1 MMNESTLIA
10 NYLAKLVKNNP
21 SALKLNDDVFF
32 DKKNKNVISVDTYVE
47 KIHFPNFKHP
57 DLLIKRI
64 IRSSI
69 SDLVC
74 KGVKPKFYFISASG
88 NKKSFSN
95 KNLRKII
102 NSLKSEQKIFSIKL
116 SGGDTVFSKIN
127 SFTIVSL
134 GFSDKIVKR
143 NNAKIN
149 DDIYIT
155 GELGD
160 SYLGLKYLQEKNL
173 NKNANKKYFINKFYL
188 PKINLKFSKYLIKL
202 ANTSIDISDGLL
214 IDLNKMINKQK
225 LSSEIYYDK
234 IPISS
239 KLKIFL
245 RKNSLKKNKFIFNGD
260 DYQILFTSSK
270 FNRDKIDKIS
280 KKTKTKISRIGK
292 ILSKKKFKFR
302 LLNGDKVLKL
312 PKTPGYQ
319 HLFS

>member
-1 MMNESTLIA
+1 MNESFLIA

-32 DKKNKNVISVDTYVE
+32 DKKNKNVISIDTYVE
-47 KIHFPNFKHP
+47 KIHFTNFNKPN
-57 DLLIKRI
+57 LLIKKI

-74 KGVKPKFYFISASG
+74 KGVTPKYYFISGSG
-88 NKKSFSN
+88 NKQSFS
-95 KNLRKII
+95 KQNLKKII
-102 NSLKSEQKIFSIKL
+102 SSLKSEQKKFFIKL

-127 SFTIVSL
+127 SFTIVTL

-155 GELGD
+155 GDLGD
-160 SYLGLKYLQEKNL
+160 SYLGLKYLQKKKF
-173 NKNANKKYFINKFYL
+173 NKNIYQKYFINKFYL
-188 PKINLKFSKYLIKL
+188 PMINLNFSKYLTKI

-214 IDLNKMINKQK
+214 IDLNKMINAQK
-225 LSSEIYYDK
+225 ISSEIYYDK

-245 RKNSLKKNKFIFNGD
+245 SKNSLKKSKFIFNGD
-260 DYQILFTSSK
+260 DYQILFTANKSK
-270 FNRDKIDKIS
+270 RDKIDEIS
-280 KKTKTKISRIGK
+280 RITKTKISRIGK

-302 LLNGDKVLKL
+302 LLNAHKVMNFTKI
-312 PKTPGYQ
+312 PGYE
-319 HLFS
+319 HLFT

>member
-1 MMNESTLIA
+1 MNESTLIK

-32 DKKNKNVISVDTYVE
+32 DKINKTVISIDTYVE
-47 KIHFPNFKHP
+47 KIHFPNFKNP
-57 DLLIKRI
+57 NLLIKKI

-74 KGVKPKFYFISASG
+74 KGVMPKFYFISASG
-88 NKKSFSN
+88 NKQSFRN
-95 KNLRKII
+95 KNLKKII
-102 NSLKSEQKIFSIKL
+102 NSLKSEQKKFSIKL

-127 SFTIVSL
+127 SFTVVSL

-155 GELGD
+155 GDLGD
-160 SYLGLKYLQEKNL
+160 SYLGLKYLQKKRF
-173 NKNANKKYFINKFYL
+173 NKKIYQKYFINKFYL
-188 PKINLKFSKYLIKL
+188 PIINLNFSKFLTKI

-214 IDLNKMINKQK
+214 IDLNKMINAQK
-225 LSSEIYYDK
+225 ISSEIYYDK
-234 IPISS
+234 IPISN

-245 RKNSLKKNKFIFNGD
+245 SKNSLKKSKFIFNGD
-260 DYQILFTSSK
+260 DYQILFTANKSK
-270 FNRDKIDKIS
+270 RDRIDKIS
-280 KKTKTKISRIGK
+280 RITKTKISRIGK

-302 LLNGDKVLKL
+302 LLNAHKVINFTKI
-312 PKTPGYQ
+312 PGYE
-319 HLFS
+319 HLFT

>member
-1 MMNESTLIA
+1 MNESDLIT

-21 SALKLNDDVFF
+21 SALDLNDDVFF

-47 KIHFPNFKHP
+47 KIHFPNFNKP
-57 DLLIKRI
+57 NLLIKKI

-74 KGVKPKFYFISASG
+74 KGVLPKYYFISGSG
-88 NKKSFSN
+88 NKQSFSN
-95 KNLRKII
+95 KNLKKII
-102 NSLKSEQKIFSIKL
+102 NSLKSEQKKFSIKL

-134 GFSDKIVKR
+134 GFSNKIVKR

-160 SYLGLKYLQEKNL
+160 SFLGLKYLQKKKFKKNIY
-173 NKNANKKYFINKFYL
+173 KKYFINKFYL
-188 PKINLKFSKYLIKL
+188 PKINLNFSKYLIKL

-214 IDLNKMINKQK
+214 TDLNKMINAQQI
-225 LSSEIYYDK
+225 SSEIYYDK

-239 KLKIFL
+239 KLNDFL
-245 RKNSLKKNKFIFNGD
+245 FRNSLKKNKYIFNGD
-260 DYQILFTSSK
+260 DYQILFTSNKS
-270 FNRDKIDKIS
+270 NRNQIQNIS
-280 KKTKTKISRIGK
+280 KITKTKISRIGK
-292 ILSKKKFKFR
+292 IIPKKKFKIR
-302 LLNGDKVLKL
+302 LLNGNKLLKMT
-312 PKTPGYQ
+312 KIHGYE
-319 HLFS
+319 HVFT

>member
-1 MMNESTLIA
+1 MNESTLIK

-32 DKKNKNVISVDTYVE
+32 DKINKNVISIDTYVE
-47 KIHFPNFKHP
+47 KIHFPNFKNP
-57 DLLIKRI
+57 NLLIKKI

-74 KGVKPKFYFISASG
+74 KGVIPKFYFISGSG
-88 NKKSFSN
+88 NKQSFSN

-102 NSLKSEQKIFSIKL
+102 NSLKSEQKKFSIKL

-127 SFTIVSL
+127 SFTVVTL
-134 GFSDKIVKR
+134 GFSNKIVKR

-155 GELGD
+155 GDLGD
-160 SYLGLKYLQEKNL
+160 SYLGLKYLQKKKY
-173 NKNANKKYFINKFYL
+173 NKNIHKKYFINKFYL
-188 PKINLKFSKYLIKL
+188 PIINLNFSKYLTKI

-214 IDLNKMINKQK
+214 IDLNKMINAQK
-225 LSSEIYYDK
+225 ISSEIYYDK
-234 IPISS
+234 IPISN

-245 RKNSLKKNKFIFNGD
+245 NKNSIKKSKFIFNGD
-260 DYQILFTSSK
+260 DYQILFTANKSK
-270 FNRDKIDKIS
+270 RDKIDKIS
-280 KKTKTKISRIGK
+280 RITKTKISRIGK

-302 LLNGDKVLKL
+302 LLNADKVLNFTKI
-312 PKTPGYQ
+312 PGYE
-319 HLFS
+319 HNFT

>member
-1 MMNESTLIA
+1 MNEIALIK

-32 DKKNKNVISVDTYVE
+32 DKKNKNVISIDTYVE
-47 KIHFPNFKHP
+47 KIHFPNFKNP
-57 DLLIKRI
+57 NLLIKKI

-74 KGVKPKFYFISASG
+74 KGVIPKYYFISGSG
-88 NKKSFSN
+88 NKKSFNN
-95 KNLRKII
+95 KNLKKMIK
-102 NSLKSEQKIFSIKL
+102 SLKSEQKKFSIKL

-134 GFSDKIVKR
+134 GYSNKIVKR

-155 GELGD
+155 GYLGD
-160 SYLGLKYLQEKNL
+160 SHLGLKYLQKKKF
-173 NKNANKKYFINKFYL
+173 NKNIYQKYFINKFYL
-188 PKINLKFSKYLIKL
+188 PMINLNFSKYLTKI

-214 IDLNKMINKQK
+214 VDLKKMINDQK
-225 LSSEIYYDK
+225 ISSEIYYDK
-234 IPISS
+234 IPISN

-245 RKNSLKKNKFIFNGD
+245 SKNSLKKSKFIFSGD
-260 DYQILFTSSK
+260 DYQILFTANKSK
-270 FNRDKIDKIS
+270 RDKIDKIS
-280 KKTKTKISRIGK
+280 RITKTKISRIGK

-302 LLNGDKVLKL
+302 LLNADKVMNFT
-312 PKTPGYQ
+312 KTPGYE
-319 HLFS
+319 HLFT